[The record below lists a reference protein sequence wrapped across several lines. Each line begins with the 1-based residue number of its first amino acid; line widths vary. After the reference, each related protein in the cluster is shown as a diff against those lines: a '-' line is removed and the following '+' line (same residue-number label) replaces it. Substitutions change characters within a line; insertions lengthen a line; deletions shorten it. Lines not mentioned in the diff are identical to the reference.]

1 MLHYDNITYRYKGM
15 GRDALTEFSV
25 GMAGFADRKITSL
38 SGGELQLVR
47 IARALAQE
55 ARYLILDEPT
65 DMLDPAHAV
74 AVAKTMRCIAVH
86 GGGILLSTHD
96 ISFAL
101 AVSDR
106 VALLKDGRIQ
116 SAGSARKVVIPFN
129 LEELF
134 AVPFALASLPEP
146 VYDLS

>member
-1 MLHYDNITYRYKGM
+1 PYLAMPSRKDHELVLGCLAD
-15 GRDALTEFSV
+15 V
-25 GMAGFADRKITSL
+25 GMAGFADRRITSL

-74 AVAKTMRCIAVH
+74 AVAKAIRRLVAS
-86 GGGILLSTHD
+86 GGGVLLSTHD
-96 ISFAL
+96 IAFAL

-106 VALLKDGRIQ
+106 VALLRMGRIQ
-116 SAGSARKVVIPFN
+116 SLGPAKDTVTPASLAA
-129 LEELF
+129 LF
-134 AVPFALASLPEP
+134 EVPFTLASLPTP
-146 VYDLS
+146 VFKLP